1 MAIGRSQERDGEG
14 SRAIVVAE
22 LCRKMWMEQ
31 TSGSSMTT
39 LADAPSTARMELT
52 FPLAKSSGSK
62 FNRQPTSVTI
72 TPVVSKRSSWG
83 GRLGCWRRIS
93 VKMKSDCWKSLLGK
107 PHVWRWPLNWIST
120 ESDGVDSTLPTG
132 CDWDDSNDL
141 VSGFIK
147 ADGCRNDELRG

>member
-1 MAIGRSQERDGEG
+1 MGRSQERAGDG
-14 SRAIVVAE
+14 SRAMVVAE

-72 TPVVSKRSSWG
+72 TSGVSKRSSWG
-83 GRLGCWRRIS
+83 GRLGCCRRIS

-107 PHVWRWPLNWIST
+107 PHVWRWPMNWIST
-120 ESDGVDSTLPTG
+120 DSDGMDSTLPMG
-132 CDWDDSNDL
+132 CAWDGGNDL

-147 ADGCRNDELRG
+147 VDERRNGELRD